1 MASATT
7 RHVVLIYIRK
17 EARKIEKLFKYI
29 NQYKEKSPGRICSMT
44 FLMLPVYWIIFSF
57 NNNSDNDNND
67 DDDDNNVYTK

>member
-17 EARKIEKLFKYI
+17 EARKIGKLFKYI
-29 NQYKEKSPGRICSMT
+29 NQYKEKSPESICSMT

-57 NNNSDNDNND
+57 NNNSDNGNND
-67 DDDDNNVYTK
+67 DDNNNNVYTK

>member
-17 EARKIEKLFKYI
+17 EARKIEKFKCI
-29 NQYKEKSPGRICSMT
+29 NQYKEKSPESICSMT

-57 NNNSDNDNND
+57 NNNSDNDSN
-67 DDDDNNVYTK
+67 DDDDNNNVYTK